1 MFCAAISLN
10 NAVGSRIRLHILI
23 VIQDSFHQ
31 YLCIIHVDNFLTG
44 TASSAMTSVY
54 TGCSL
59 ESG

>member
-23 VIQDSFHQ
+23 VIQDSFH
-31 YLCIIHVDNFLTG
+31 TG
-44 TASSAMTSVY
+44 TASNAMTSVY
-54 TGCSL
+54 TDCSL